1 MALGRKRRLHQDNI
15 WPGFVDALATLLMV
29 IIFLLMMFVLAQV
42 FLSETLSG
50 RESTLERV
58 NAQMAELT
66 ELLNLERRTND
77 NLRGDMA
84 SLSGELQASLRQ
96 RDGLSTQVTAL
107 QRQNASIS
115 EQLEAAFRTME
126 ADRETL
132 EVKLAELAKLE
143 NDVAALE
150 ALRTELQSQIQQ
162 QARQLD
168 EKEGRLLEA
177 EDLSD
182 SQRAQN
188 ALMNQ
193 QLAAMRQQLASL
205 QDALEASESL
215 NEDQKVQIQSLGNR
229 LNAALATKVQE
240 LNKYRSEFFG
250 ELRKILG
257 NQAGVRI
264 VGDRFVFQSE
274 VLFNSGEAT
283 LGPIGQEQLQR
294 LAGTLIDVSAKIP
307 DQVNWILR
315 VDGHTDNIPISTAKF
330 PSNWELSTQRAI
342 SVVKEL
348 IAQGISADR
357 LAATGFGEFQPLDDR
372 NDEIARRRNRRIEIK
387 LTQR

>member
-77 NLRGDMA
+77 TLRGDMA

-96 RDGLSTQVTAL
+96 RDGLSTQVSAL

-115 EQLEAAFRTME
+115 EQLEAAFQTME

-150 ALRTELQSQIQQ
+150 ALRTELQDKIQQ

-168 EKEGRLLEA
+168 EKDGRLLEA

-348 IAQGISADR
+348 IAQGIPADR

>member
-50 RESTLERV
+50 RENTLQRV
-58 NAQMAELT
+58 NAQMAELSD
-66 ELLNLERRTND
+66 LLNLERKTNTDLRT
-77 NLRGDMA
+77 DMS

-96 RDGLSTQVTAL
+96 RDDLSAQVAQL
-107 QRQNASIS
+107 ERQSKSIN
-115 EQLEAAFRTME
+115 EQLEAAFSTME

-132 EVKLAELAKLE
+132 EIKLASLAKLE
-143 NDVAALE
+143 NDVVALQ
-150 ALRTELQSQIQQ
+150 ALRDELQQQIAQ
-162 QARQLD
+162 QARELN
-168 EKEGRLLEA
+168 EKDGLLLEV
-177 EDLSD
+177 ESLSD

-193 QLAAMRQQLASL
+193 QMSALRQQLASL
-205 QDALEASESL
+205 QESLEASESL
-215 NEDQKVQIQSLGNR
+215 NENQKVQIQSLGNR

-257 NQAGVRI
+257 NQSGVRI

-283 LGPIGQEQLQR
+283 LGPAGQDQLQQ
-294 LAGTLIDVSAKIP
+294 LAGTLLEISAKIP
-307 DQVNWILR
+307 EKVDWILR
-315 VDGHTDNIPISTAKF
+315 VDGHTDDIPISTAQF

-348 IAQGISADR
+348 ITHGIPANR
-357 LAATGFGEFQPLDDR
+357 LAATGFGEFQPLDGQQ
-372 NDEIARRRNRRIEIK
+372 DEIARRRNRRIEIK